1 MYLIGDLV
9 LCVLGDRRFLK
20 EENETESLD
29 LVSTYGAV
37 IFQESIHEKQV
48 EWKNGK

>member
-1 MYLIGDLV
+1 MYLTGDLV
-9 LCVLGDRRFLK
+9 LYLLGGRRFLK

-48 EWKNGK
+48 KWESGK